1 MPVTIL
7 LLLKIQTYFQFFSI
21 IEYISQ
27 ASDIKVETT
36 LKYLKQN
43 LVQEICYSGDAS
55 AEEENRGSMMRYPG
69 N

>member
-21 IEYISQ
+21 IEYINQ

-43 LVQEICYSGDAS
+43 LVQEICYSG
-55 AEEENRGSMMRYPG
+55 AEEENRGSLMRYPG